1 MFPITVCSIA
11 LNHFRDCKPV
21 GDGYEFQHFGE
32 GIIDFPRIMEQLYAA
47 GYKGSI
53 ALEYKLPTPKSE
65 INLKKYYDDF
75 AVLFN
80 KRKKFRGTWKI
91 SQEELGPQ

>member
-1 MFPITVCSIA
+1 M
-11 LNHFRDCKPV
+11 NHFRDCKPV

-32 GIIDFPRIMEQLYAA
+32 EIIDFPRIMEQLYAA

-65 INLKKYYDDF
+65 IYLKKYYDDF
-75 AVLFN
+75 AAFN

-91 SQEELGPQ
+91 SQEELGHQ